1 MTTDE
6 TPPRRPPRGRTWLR
20 TSRGSLAA
28 YRFYF
33 HFSRIIGRVPSYF
46 CTGPALLYY
55 MIFAGRA
62 RRASMEFLTR
72 AIGPASWPV
81 RVARSFRHV
90 FNFAAAL
97 IDRSL
102 ILSRGERVFDF
113 VLDGQEH
120 ITGQARSGEGCV
132 LLSSH
137 LGNMELAGAVLPDIQ
152 APFFQVMAE
161 PLDEDIQK
169 FIEEKAGG
177 RMPPI
182 IRLDGA
188 PLASLAVLR
197 ALRDGG
203 MVGMKGDRVFDDNHL
218 EVEFLG
224 RPARFPTGP
233 LTVAAVSGKPVILL
247 HCLKQGGKGYRIVA
261 EPPRRLVL
269 DRRQPREP
277 QLRRWLRWYVDR
289 LEHHARRYPYQWYN
303 FYPFWD
309 PRDPDAQ
316 EDA

>member
-1 MTTDE
+1 MTE
-6 TPPRRPPRGRTWLR
+6 AGTPPRRTPRGGRWLR
-20 TSRGSLAA
+20 RSRGSLAA

-33 HFSRIIGRVPSYF
+33 HFSRVIGRVLSYF

-55 MIFAGRA
+55 MLFARQA
-62 RRASMEFLTR
+62 RRASFQYLRR
-72 AIGPASWPV
+72 ALGPATWPV
-81 RVARSFRHV
+81 MVARSFRHI
-90 FNFAAAL
+90 FNFAASL

-102 ILSRGERVFDF
+102 ILSRGAQVFDF
-113 VLDGQEH
+113 ELEGHDHVVR
-120 ITGQARSGEGCV
+120 QAASGEGCV

-137 LGNMELAGAVLPDIQ
+137 LGNTELAGAVLPEVQ
-152 APFFQVMAE
+152 AKFYQVMAE

-188 PLASLAVLR
+188 PMASLNVLR

-203 MVGMKGDRVFDDNHL
+203 MVGMKADRVFDDHWI

-233 LTVAAVSGKPVILL
+233 LIVAAVARAPVILL
-247 HCLKQGGKGYRIVA
+247 ACHKEGGKGYRIVA
-261 EPPRRLVL
+261 EEPRRFAFERGRPK
-269 DRRQPREP
+269 DEQIRE
-277 QLRRWLRWYVDR
+277 WVEWFVGR
-289 LEHHARRYPYQWYN
+289 LEDQVRRYPYQWYN

-309 PRDPDAQ
+309 HDAQ